1 MMWLEGIVAAGA
13 AFCGIMAAYNQWIV
27 RTERRAVNERVSKW
41 TEKQVKELSWSDALV
56 ERLDQTEW
64 AQKLKPQLERASISL
79 KPTEYGALLLL
90 AFGVVIAGLHY
101 MLSLSWLLS
110 IGLSTF
116 IVPIGSRL
124 FLRSRRHGYARKL
137 DEQLPEVCRLLSSAA
152 RAGLS
157 VPQGLDLAAREMPA
171 PAKDELGIVVREV
184 QLGRNVELALKD
196 LLKRVPTKD
205 LQVFVNAIIIQKR
218 SGGDLASAMSEMART
233 MEERKII
240 QKTIQAS
247 ISQAKASAYALPLV
261 SILIVLMLG
270 KLFGGFQEL
279 FNSLPGILLLAVF
292 VTMQIIGLL
301 IIRKIANIRV

>member
-1 MMWLEGIVAAGA
+1 M
-13 AFCGIMAAYNQWIV
+13 
-27 RTERRAVNERVSKW
+27 
-41 TEKQVKELSWSDALV
+41 KELSWSDSLV

-79 KPTEYGALLLL
+79 KPTEYRGL
-90 AFGVVIAGLHY
+90 APFGFRGCDSGSPLCAESFLVLQHRFVHLYRSHGLP
-101 MLSLSWLLS
+101 
-110 IGLSTF
+110 
-116 IVPIGSRL
+116 IVPS
-124 FLRSRRHGYARKL
+124 FRRHGYARKF

-171 PAKDELGIVVREV
+171 PAKEELGIVVREG
-184 QLGRNVELALKD
+184 QLGRNVESALKD
-196 LLKRVPTKD
+196 MLERVSDEGRTG
-205 LQVFVNAIIIQKR
+205 FMNAIIIQKR

-270 KLFGGFQEL
+270 RLFGGFQQL
-279 FNSLPGILLLAVF
+279 FSSLPGILLLTVF